1 MIGRLIGWAIFLV
14 GLLVLARDVLVSID
28 TRHWAPITLGQ
39 LWYDLN
45 PVSISRFQ
53 QLVMKRPFLWNSIIV
68 TILLCWAF
76 AALMVLGIVILAIS
90 SRRRRA

>member
-1 MIGRLIGWAIFLV
+1 MIGRLIGLSIFLV

-28 TRHWAPITLGQ
+28 TRHWAPITVGQ
-39 LWYDLN
+39 LWFDLN
-45 PVSISRFQ
+45 PVSVFRFQ
-53 QLVMKRPFLWNSIIV
+53 LVVEHPFLWDPIIV
-68 TILLCWAF
+68 TILSCWVF